1 LLDAGIKDVISN
13 VLSLQDIVKDTFRLG
28 SVPRE
33 SYILGLA
40 GTIPYLATSISTVY
54 LSWVLNHD
62 GPSQSA
68 FVNSMMMTP
77 QAAHDW
83 LLAIEPIQLGYG
95 AIIISFL
102 GAIHWGLEYAEKQPT
117 TSLRRTRF
125 RYGVG
130 LAAPIIA
137 WPTLFMPW
145 YFALTTQFAA
155 FTAMYFVDARATTRG
170 WAPSWYGTYRFVLTL
185 IVGAAIM
192 LSLIGRARVGDA
204 APQLSGLA
212 AKFHQTRGEQ
222 PYSEKWEK
230 LEQEE
235 RKKIKNEKEEAEKRK
250 KEEEAKQKKEAKK
263 AKKDGQQGKDDKAAS
278 AGGKAEDKSEEKS
291 KTKDEDDNKSSNDG
305 EEEEDDDK
313 EANDEG
319 SNKDNSNGEKQG
331 KK

>member
-1 LLDAGIKDVISN
+1 
-13 VLSLQDIVKDTFRLG
+13 
-28 SVPRE
+28 
-33 SYILGLA
+33 
-40 GTIPYLATSISTVY
+40 
-54 LSWVLNHD
+54 
-62 GPSQSA
+62 
-68 FVNSMMMTP
+68 VNSFMITP
-77 QAAHDW
+77 QAAHEW

-130 LAAPIIA
+130 LAAPVVA

-170 WAPSWYGTYRFVLTL
+170 WAPPWYGTYRFVLTL

-212 AKFHQTRGEQ
+212 AKFHQTSGEE

-230 LEQEE
+230 LESKE
-235 RKKIKNEKEEAEKRK
+235 RKKVKKEKEEAEKRK
-250 KEEEAKQKKEAKK
+250 KEEEAKQKKKEA
-263 AKKDGQQGKDDKAAS
+263 AEKKDKKSGKDGKEEKAAS
-278 AGGKAEDKSEEKS
+278 AGGKDEDKSGDDGEEQGGDS
-291 KTKDEDDNKSSNDG
+291 DDNK
-305 EEEEDDDK
+305 
-313 EANDEG
+313 EG
-319 SNKDNSNGEKQG
+319 SAKPQSDGDEKG